1 MKQRHHLEAK
11 KRTLLGKKV
20 KQLRAERQV
29 PANVFGNT
37 QSLAITLDT
46 KAFTTVLT
54 EAGETGLIDLSIEGE
69 TQKRPVLV
77 SNVAYHPL
85 SGEILHVDLQQVNL
99 AEKVTAHVP
108 IEIVGESEAVKAGGV
123 LLTMHDQIE
132 VEALPADLP
141 EKFILDISVLKEIG
155 NDLKV
160 SDLQYDK
167 SKVEIALSLDEVL
180 AVIQEPRKE
189 EEVVPVSTEPVEV
202 ETTVQ
207 GKKPEGEEGT
217 EEGKAEAKQ
226 EEK

>member
-1 MKQRHHLEAK
+1 
-11 KRTLLGKKV
+11 V
-20 KQLRAERQV
+20 
-29 PANVFGNT
+29 
-37 QSLAITLDT
+37 
-46 KAFTTVLT
+46 
-54 EAGETGLIDLSIEGE
+54 
-69 TQKRPVLV
+69 
-77 SNVAYHPL
+77 
-85 SGEILHVDLQQVNL
+85 EI
-99 AEKVTAHVP
+99 
-108 IEIVGESEAVKAGGV
+108 IGESEAVKAGGV

-167 SKVEIALSLDEVL
+167 SKIEVTLSLDEVL

-189 EEVVPVSTEPVEV
+189 EEVVPVSSEPVEV

-207 GKKPEGEEGT
+207 GKKPEGEEGS
-217 EEGKAEAKQ
+217 EEGKTEEKQ